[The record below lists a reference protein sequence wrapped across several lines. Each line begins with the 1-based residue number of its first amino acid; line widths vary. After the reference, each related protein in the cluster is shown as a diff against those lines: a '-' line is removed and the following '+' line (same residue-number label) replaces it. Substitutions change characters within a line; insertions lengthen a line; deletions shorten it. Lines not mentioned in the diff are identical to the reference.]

1 MAQVVLSRN
10 AGLDLER
17 LHRFLAE
24 KNPDAAQRA
33 IHTIRGKLRALEQF
47 PRLGP
52 ADPDRPGTR
61 QLFMPHGAAR
71 YVARY
76 EVVEDTVLVLA
87 IRHMREA
94 GYGDDPPSFAPAELR
109 RAGPAK
115 PPPPAPSSRRR
126 RSQG

>member
-10 AGLDLER
+10 GGLDLQR

-24 KNPDAAQRA
+24 KNPDAARRA
-33 IHTIRGKLRALEQF
+33 MRTIRDKLRALEQF
-47 PRLGP
+47 PLLGP

-61 QLFMPHGAAR
+61 QFFMPYGAAG

-76 EVVEDTVLVLA
+76 VDLGDTVIVLA

-94 GYGDDPPSFAPAELR
+94 GYDDDVPRPR
-109 RAGPAK
+109 
-115 PPPPAPSSRRR
+115 
-126 RSQG
+126 

>member
-17 LHRFLAE
+17 LHQFLAE
-24 KNPDAAQRA
+24 NNPDAARRA
-33 IHTIRGKLRALEQF
+33 MHTIRDKLRALEQF

-61 QLFMPHGAAR
+61 QFFMPYGAAG

-76 EVVEDTVLVLA
+76 EVQEDTVIVLA

-94 GYGDDPPSFAPAELR
+94 GYGDDVPRPR
-109 RAGPAK
+109 
-115 PPPPAPSSRRR
+115 
-126 RSQG
+126 

>member
-10 AGLDLER
+10 AGSDLER

-24 KNPDAAQRA
+24 NNPDAAQRA
-33 IHTIRGKLRALEQF
+33 IHIIRRKLRTLEQF

-61 QLFMPHGAAR
+61 QLYMPYGAAG

-87 IRHMREA
+87 IRPMREA
-94 GYGDDPPSFAPAELR
+94 GYGEDPP
-109 RAGPAK
+109 K
-115 PPPPAPSSRRR
+115 PSSPGKAPRRR
-126 RSQG
+126 

>member
-24 KNPDAAQRA
+24 KNPDAARRA
-33 IHTIRGKLRALEQF
+33 MRTIRDKLRALEQF

-61 QLFMPHGAAR
+61 QFFLPDGAAG

-76 EVVEDTVLVLA
+76 EVQEDTVVVLA

-94 GYGDDPPSFAPAELR
+94 GYGDETPT
-109 RAGPAK
+109 
-115 PPPPAPSSRRR
+115 PPPRAPSSRRR
-126 RSQG
+126 PS

>member
-24 KNPDAAQRA
+24 KNPGAARRA
-33 IHTIRGKLRALEQF
+33 MRTIRDKLRALEQF

-61 QLFMPHGAAR
+61 QFFMPYGAAGC
-71 YVARY
+71 VARY
-76 EVVEDTVLVLA
+76 EVQEDTVIVLA

-94 GYGDDPPSFAPAELR
+94 GYGDDVPRPR
-109 RAGPAK
+109 
-115 PPPPAPSSRRR
+115 
-126 RSQG
+126 